1 MALKGGIN
9 NGVLDM
15 TIIVR
20 ITNNFGNRAVYP
32 VCANAKLLAELAGTK
47 TFTDRAIDQIKALG
61 YDIAVEQVSL

>member
-1 MALKGGIN
+1 
-9 NGVLDM
+9 M
-15 TIIVR
+15 TILVR